1 MAIGKQCFPVENCTQ
16 HYSCG
21 SQNEMICLAGWTGA
35 NCDTI
40 IQGSVADCDM
50 FDGKCS
56 STLNMSLST
65 KISHFQSFEC
75 KTYIGHRTD
84 THTCR

>member
-1 MAIGKQCFPVENCTQ
+1 MATGKQCFPVDNCTQ

-50 FDGKCS
+50 FDGKV
-56 STLNMSLST
+56 
-65 KISHFQSFEC
+65 
-75 KTYIGHRTD
+75 
-84 THTCR
+84 